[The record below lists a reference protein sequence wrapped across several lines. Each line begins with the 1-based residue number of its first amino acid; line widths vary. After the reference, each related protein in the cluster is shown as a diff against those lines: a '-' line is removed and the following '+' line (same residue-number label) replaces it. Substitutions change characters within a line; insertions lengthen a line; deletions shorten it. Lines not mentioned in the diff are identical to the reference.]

1 MSFCSTK
8 KQGIWISW
16 MGRSVWLYP
25 SLIPWFQFTQFL
37 LITQTPQTL
46 EHCLAYFRC
55 LIKIFFFFRIG
66 VNNWNLVWLSL
77 VAEKQR
83 LSWHLLIL
91 NFGAVTYSSQCA
103 FTISL
108 LWPSPSFLAWKVMLS
123 SSSVILKKLSADHLH
138 FLAHNEMCH
147 IFVSIF
153 FYLKM
158 I

>member
-55 LIKIFFFFRIG
+55 LINFFFFFRIG
-66 VNNWNLVWLSL
+66 VNNWNFVWLSL

-83 LSWHLLIL
+83 LSWHLLIP
-91 NFGAVTYSSQCA
+91 NFGAATYSSQCA

-123 SSSVILKKLSADHLH
+123 SAPLYWRSWVQTTYIFLH
-138 FLAHNEMCH
+138 IMSCAMLLCL
-147 IFVSIF
+147 F
-153 FYLKM
+153 FFFT
-158 I
+158 